1 MSDNNKNPGRG
12 RESAVGR
19 SGSAGRRPPQG
30 GAKPPGRSAWTG
42 GPRAASPDR
51 ARQAAVV
58 NSAESGAASA
68 GGDGRS
74 GAAAAGAKRGGGAR
88 PAGGRAGSPREAALD
103 VLVRTEQDRSYSNL
117 LLHQTL
123 QKYKLSRPDAGLA
136 TEIVYGTLQ
145 RLNTI
150 DYFLEGFVSK
160 GLSKLEPWVR
170 SLLRLS
176 FYQLYYL
183 DRIPDHAVVN
193 EAVSMARRR
202 GHQGISGMVNGVLR
216 NVLRRRSELV
226 LPEGLPAPK
235 RIALSASH
243 PEWLV
248 RRWIAQFGEA
258 AAERLCEANNEPPRV
273 SLRAN
278 TRKLSREALVERL
291 RGEGLEAEPSPLAP
305 AGVIVRGGGNMAL
318 TQDYA
323 EGLYSIQDESSMLVA
338 EWVDPQPGER
348 VLDCCAAPGGKTT
361 HLAEK
366 MQGRGEIVACD
377 VHEHKHGLIREQAV
391 RLGHESITTL
401 TADARRLR
409 EHYAPESFDR
419 ILLDAPCSG
428 LGVIRRKPDMKW
440 TKTEAELGEIC
451 SIQQELLEAVH
462 GLLKPGGVLVYSTC
476 TVEPAENGEAVRAFL
491 GRHPEFTPDAPPAAA
506 RPEGKEAEAVEEAS
520 VQIMPYDYGSD
531 GFYIARLRKRA

>member
-1 MSDNNKNPGRG
+1 M
-12 RESAVGR
+12 
-19 SGSAGRRPPQG
+19 
-30 GAKPPGRSAWTG
+30 PPGHKPWTG
-42 GPRAASPDR
+42 APRAAGTSGGPKPPAAD
-51 ARQAAVV
+51 QAAEAGAG
-58 NSAESGAASA
+58 SGGEERRGASGA
-68 GGDGRS
+68 R
-74 GAAAAGAKRGGGAR
+74 RGGGAR
-88 PAGGRAGSPREAALD
+88 PPGRTSGSLREAALD

-150 DYFLEGFVSK
+150 DYFLESFVSK

-183 DRIPDHAVVN
+183 DRVPDHAVTN
-193 EAVSMARRR
+193 EAVGIARRR

-216 NVLRRRSELV
+216 SVLRRRTELV
-226 LPEGLPAPK
+226 LPEGLPAAK

-248 RRWIAQFGEA
+248 RRWIAQFGEEA
-258 AAERLCEANNEPPRV
+258 AQRLCEANNEPPRV
-273 SLRAN
+273 SLRVN
-278 TRKLSREALVERL
+278 TRRLSREALIERL
-291 RGEGLEAEPSPLAP
+291 RGEGFEAEPSPLAP

-323 EGLYSIQDESSMLVA
+323 DGVYSIQDESSMLVA

-348 VLDCCAAPGGKTT
+348 VLDCCAAPGGKTA

-366 MQGRGEIVACD
+366 MEGRGEIVACD
-377 VHEHKHGLIREQAV
+377 VHEHKQGLIREQAE

-401 TADARRLR
+401 TADARRLP

-440 TKTEAELGEIC
+440 TKTEAELGGIC
-451 SIQQELLEAVH
+451 AIQQELLEAVH
-462 GLLKPGGVLVYSTC
+462 GLVKPGGVLVYSTC
-476 TVEPAENGEAVRAFL
+476 TVEPSENGEAVRAFL
-491 GRHPEFTPDAPPAAA
+491 ARHPEFVPDAPPPSAVPAGQEAASA
-506 RPEGKEAEAVEEAS
+506 DGAS